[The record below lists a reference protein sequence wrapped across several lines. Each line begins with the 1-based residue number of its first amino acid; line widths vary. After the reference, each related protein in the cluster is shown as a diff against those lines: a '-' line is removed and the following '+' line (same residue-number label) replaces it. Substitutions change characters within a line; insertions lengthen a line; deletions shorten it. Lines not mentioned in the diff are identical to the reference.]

1 MSSEEPLGPLELA
14 SLVSSRI
21 CHDVVGPVGAIING
35 LELLES
41 DDSPE
46 TRELAMQLV
55 ARSAQQASASLQ
67 FMRLAFG
74 AGGSAGSMIDL
85 ADAGRMLEAQ
95 FEHERANLAVTLP
108 VAIAPRSAVKVLL
121 NLAIFAIRAIPR
133 GGTVTVTAEMEGE
146 KAAFTVV
153 AEGVK
158 ARIPDTTPFVIG
170 EPSDVPLDPHSIQP
184 YLTGLLARDIGM
196 TVTASLDEDRFT
208 LDAR

>member
-1 MSSEEPLGPLELA
+1 MSSEQLLSPLELA
-14 SLVSSRI
+14 SLLSSRI
-21 CHDVVGPVGAIING
+21 CHDVVSPVGAVING

-55 ARSAQQASASLQ
+55 ARSARQASASLQ

-74 AGGSAGSMIDL
+74 AGGSAGSTIDL

-95 FEHERANLAVTLP
+95 FEHERADLALTLP
-108 VAIAPRSAVKVLL
+108 VAIAPRASVKVLL

-133 GGTVTVTAEMEGE
+133 GGTVSVTVEMEGE

-158 ARIPDTTPFVIG
+158 ARLPDTTSYVLG
-170 EPSDVPLDPHSIQP
+170 EPSDVPLDPHSVQP
-184 YLTGLLARDIGM
+184 YLTGLLAREVGL
-196 TVTASLDEDRFT
+196 TVTAGLDGDRFT

>member
-1 MSSEEPLGPLELA
+1 MSSEELPGPLELA
-14 SLVSSRI
+14 SLLSSRI

-55 ARSAQQASASLQ
+55 EKSARQASASLQ

-85 ADAGRMLEAQ
+85 ADAGRMMEAQ
-95 FEHERANLAVTLP
+95 FEHERADLALQLP

-121 NLAIFAIRAIPR
+121 NLAIFAVRAIPR
-133 GGTVTVTAEMEGE
+133 GGTVAVTVQMEGE

-153 AEGVK
+153 AQGVK
-158 ARIPDTTPFVIG
+158 ARVPDTTPFVIG